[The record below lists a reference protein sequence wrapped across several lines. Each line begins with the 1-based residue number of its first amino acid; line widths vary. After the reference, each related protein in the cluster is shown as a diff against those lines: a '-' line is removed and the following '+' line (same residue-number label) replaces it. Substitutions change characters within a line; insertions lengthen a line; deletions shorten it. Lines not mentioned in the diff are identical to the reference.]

1 MVNTERLCLGCMND
15 NGGEKICPICGYDS
29 SYNNPDHCLPVKFV
43 INNRFIVGKALKANG
58 EGITYI
64 GWDNGEDS
72 IVTIKE
78 YFPKGFAVRNPDKT
92 VSMTEAGKYTFNEG
106 LIEFMEINR
115 KVLRSD
121 LPALVPVIDVF
132 EENGTVYAVSANIP
146 GITLSDFLKRNGD
159 TLKWE
164 QARALFLPLIDTI
177 KGMNDLGIIHGG
189 ISDETIIV
197 GRDGKLRI
205 SDYSIK
211 KLRMKTSELEERIY
225 SGFAAVEQYDV
236 VGLHM
241 DSYTDVYALS
251 ATLLKVF
258 IGIAPDEALARLQ
271 NDSMTI
277 PAKFAEEL
285 PRHVLSALANGLQV
299 LPKNRTKDI
308 ETFKNELVYGE
319 VSAPI
324 VKSNNEKQN
333 NQGNDISS
341 TKKNQD
347 KKRGGS
353 AKYVIISSVCT
364 AIIFIV
370 LAFVLYF
377 SIIKPTED
385 KKDIV
390 SSEPTAS
397 YVEPEKDEIGDI
409 DSDAAVS
416 TKLYPVSNYLGKYYS
431 DIVETDDNDIF
442 EFIIKDKEF
451 SDKYPVGTICK
462 QSVKSGSEA
471 ARDTKIQLVISL
483 GPKKVNVPNLTGL
496 TEIEAKLELL
506 KQGFLYDNITVEE
519 KYDGKHEPGTVV
531 DQSPKYNSG
540 PVSNDEA
547 VTIYIH
553 PADPEDTEDN
563 SSQDTDIPYYNNY

>member
-1 MVNTERLCLGCMND
+1 MVNTEQLCLGCMND
-15 NGGEKICPICGYDS
+15 NGGERICPICGYDS
-29 SYNNPDHCLPVKFV
+29 SDRNPDNCLPVKFI
-43 INNRFIVGKALKANG
+43 INNRFIVGKTLKANG

-72 IVTIKE
+72 VVTIKE
-78 YFPKGFAVRNPDKT
+78 YFPKGFASRNPDKT

-115 KVLRSD
+115 KIMRSD
-121 LPALVPVIDVF
+121 LPSLVPVIDVF

-146 GITLSDFLKRNGD
+146 GITLADFLKRNGD
-159 TLKWE
+159 ALKWE
-164 QARALFLPLIDTI
+164 QARALFLPLIDTV

-211 KLRMKTSELEERIY
+211 KLRMRTSELEERIY
-225 SGFAAVEQYDV
+225 PGFAAIEQYDV
-236 VGLHM
+236 VGLHI

-258 IGIAPDEALARLQ
+258 IGTAPDEALIRLQ
-271 NDSMTI
+271 NDSMSI
-277 PAKFAEEL
+277 PARFAEEL

-308 ETFKNELVYGE
+308 ESFKNELVYGE
-319 VSAPI
+319 VAAPANKTHDETR
-324 VKSNNEKQN
+324 KS
-333 NQGNDISS
+333 SS
-341 TKKNQD
+341 TDTSSEKNIKEKK
-347 KKRGGS
+347 KKGGS
-353 AKYVIISSVCT
+353 AKYVIVSSVCT
-364 AIIFIV
+364 AVVFIG

-377 SIIKPTED
+377 TVFKPTQE
-385 KKDIV
+385 KKNNV

-397 YVEPEKDEIGDI
+397 FVEPEIDKIGDI

-416 TKLYPVSNYLGKYYS
+416 AKLYPVSNYIGKYYS
-431 DIVETDDNDIF
+431 DIIETDDSEIF
-442 EFIIKDKEF
+442 NFIIKGKEF

-483 GPKKVNVPNLTGL
+483 GPQKIKIANLAGL
-496 TEIEAKLELL
+496 TETEAKLELL

-519 KYDGKHEPGTVV
+519 KYDEDREPGSVL
-531 DQSPKYNSG
+531 DQSPKYGES
-540 PVSNDEA
+540 VSNDEA
-547 VTIYIH
+547 VTIYINSYEGEN
-553 PADPEDTEDN
+553 PENAN
-563 SSQDTDIPYYNNY
+563 SSDTDSSYDNYY